1 MAKIFGTKAK
11 NYIKSDT
18 FEIKKYIKKFDIK
31 ELKVGHEAQR
41 SIDEE
46 WVQEIIENWDERTC
60 TPLVVVIENENNL
73 VVDGQHRYR
82 AMVELGYKQIECY
95 VIEGI
100 SASEA
105 FLMINNIK
113 PIEAIDKFN
122 QKAKTSNYENAIKT
136 LFDNKNIK
144 IAAYS
149 TEDYYF
155 SDVEYLWSLEEN
167 YNTLAMDASL
177 TLITQLLE
185 YEGKISKQLLSKL
198 YTIFNDYP
206 EGYNNV
212 YEYILK
218 LKLKFQSENLNSRTV
233 IKKLHKRFP
242 KSKVDIEILKLIK

>member
-18 FEIKKYIKKFDIK
+18 FEIKKYIKKFDIDK
-31 ELKVGHEAQR
+31 LTVGHEAQR

-73 VVDGQHRYR
+73 VVDGQHRYK

-113 PIEAIDKFN
+113 PIEAIDKFI
-122 QKAKTSNYENAIKT
+122 QKAKISGYENTIKA
-136 LFDNKNIK
+136 LFNSKEIE
-144 IAAYS
+144 ISAYS
-149 TEDYYF
+149 TKDYYF
-155 SDVEYLWSLEEN
+155 SDVDYLWSLEDD
-167 YNTLAMDASL
+167 YNSQAMDASL
-177 TLITQLLE
+177 ILITQLLE

-206 EGYNNV
+206 KGFNDV

-218 LKLKFQSENLNSRTV
+218 LKRKFQSENLNSKTV
-233 IKKLHKRFP
+233 VKKLHKRFP